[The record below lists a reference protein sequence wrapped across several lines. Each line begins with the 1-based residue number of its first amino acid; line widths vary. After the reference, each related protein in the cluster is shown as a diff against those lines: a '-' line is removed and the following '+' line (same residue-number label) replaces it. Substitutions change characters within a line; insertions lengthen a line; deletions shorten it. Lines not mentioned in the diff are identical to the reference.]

1 MSMVLPLSYLYFW
14 QYHPLQ
20 VQITCENIKKPS
32 MSSFYSP
39 LSYPKRCS
47 PSAYTWLIPPFQTG
61 FYPLITLYLSIY
73 LLFIYLFIY
82 LFIFVSMV
90 AAASIGYP
98 AFYSIY
104 YFQQQNNFAERWLY
118 NLLDVHRF
126 ELIWFCKPLL

>member
-1 MSMVLPLSYLYFW
+1 MLSKRIHLIDSSIPNRVLSID
-14 QYHPLQ
+14 H
-20 VQITCENIKKPS
+20 
-32 MSSFYSP
+32 
-39 LSYPKRCS
+39 
-47 PSAYTWLIPPFQTG
+47 A
-61 FYPLITLYLSIY
+61 LSIY
-73 LLFIYLFIY
+73 LFIIYLFIY

-126 ELIWFCKPLL
+126 ELI

>member
-1 MSMVLPLSYLYFW
+1 M
-14 QYHPLQ
+14 
-20 VQITCENIKKPS
+20 
-32 MSSFYSP
+32 
-39 LSYPKRCS
+39 
-47 PSAYTWLIPPFQTG
+47 IPPFQTE

-73 LLFIYLFIY
+73 LLFIYLFIYLFVYLFIY

-126 ELIWFCKPLL
+126 ELI

>member
-1 MSMVLPLSYLYFW
+1 MSMVLPLSYLYFL
-14 QYHPLQ
+14 QYRPLQ
-20 VQITCENIKKPS
+20 VQITCQNIKKPS
-32 MSSFYSP
+32 MSSFDSP
-39 LSYPKRCS
+39 LSPTQNGALQAHTPDWFLHSK
-47 PSAYTWLIPPFQTG
+47 QG
-61 FYPLITLYLSIY
+61 FIHWSR
-73 LLFIYLFIY
+73 FIYLFIYYLFMY

-104 YFQQQNNFAERWLY
+104 YFQKQNNFAERWLH